1 MLAIGI
7 NRIPSMNLAD
17 PMNLSFGSGF
27 YLKDSKISNLGAD
40 LTYYV
45 KF

>member
-1 MLAIGI
+1 MVAIGI
-7 NRIPSMNLAD
+7 NCVLSMNLAD

-40 LTYYV
+40 LIYHV